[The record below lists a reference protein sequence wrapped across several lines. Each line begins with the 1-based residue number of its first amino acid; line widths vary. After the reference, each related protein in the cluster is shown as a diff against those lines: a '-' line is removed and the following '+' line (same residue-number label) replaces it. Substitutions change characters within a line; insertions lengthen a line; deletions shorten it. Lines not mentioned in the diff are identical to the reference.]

1 MKLTLILLFVGQ
13 SLQSSAICKC
23 PRGSSGTQVFEA
35 VLFWSSRF
43 NNNQSNFRFVEKME
57 PLTGTVVWQTVAAS
71 MFFAKELVLVPNPEN
86 LKWRKTQQPQP
97 RRLRMM
103 VSKTILYTSIIRKYK
118 LHLLNYLGIEGCT
131 DDKGKRH
138 KLNEFYVSQDGCNK
152 CRCIQGGGACTRRL
166 CGRNIVNSQNR
177 FEEMFDDDNKDKS
190 ESNSTCNCPKT
201 RMMVCGMNGQVGW
214 DSSHFVNFVC
224 ILILRC
230 II

>member
-1 MKLTLILLFVGQ
+1 
-13 SLQSSAICKC
+13 
-23 PRGSSGTQVFEA
+23 
-35 VLFWSSRF
+35 
-43 NNNQSNFRFVEKME
+43 
-57 PLTGTVVWQTVAAS
+57 
-71 MFFAKELVLVPNPEN
+71 
-86 LKWRKTQQPQP
+86 
-97 RRLRMM
+97 MM

-166 CGRNIVNSQNR
+166 CRTNIVNSQNR

-201 RMMVCGMNGQVGW
+201 RMMVCGMNGQVG
-214 DSSHFVNFVC
+214 
-224 ILILRC
+224 
-230 II
+230 